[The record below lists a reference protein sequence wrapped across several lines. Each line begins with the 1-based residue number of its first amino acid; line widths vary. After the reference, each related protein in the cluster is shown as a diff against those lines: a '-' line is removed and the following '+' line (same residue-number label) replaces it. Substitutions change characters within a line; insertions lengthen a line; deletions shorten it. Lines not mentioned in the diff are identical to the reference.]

1 MQKLTQP
8 HHQQI
13 LNLTTENP
21 YITLFIEG
29 DLNLFGFNSP
39 FQTFHGRFKNDKLV
53 NVVLQYREV
62 LNIYAKELTPADIDY
77 ITRLIPKYKIKEI
90 AFGEQTRQLFVN
102 YLNKFEA
109 HELRQTFLSVYTP
122 NETSQPSLSATDISL
137 AEMRYLHPIETE
149 VTQWQESVNEVFEVE
164 DSSTTVAEV
173 ISDIQNK
180 KSIIN
185 TIWQDDELLSWAT
198 ATAFTNSAAMII
210 GVGTKE
216 CARKNGYATMCVK
229 KLCDDLYKEGRRAV
243 LFYDNQVAGKIYH
256 KLGFVDQENYY
267 LLELKKI

>member
-1 MQKLTQP
+1 MQKLTQL
-8 HHQQI
+8 HQQQI
-13 LNLTTENP
+13 LNLTSENP
-21 YITLFIEG
+21 YVTLFIEG
-29 DLNLFGFNSP
+29 DINLFGFDSP
-39 FQTFHGRFKNDKLV
+39 FQTLHGRFKNGKLV
-53 NVVLQYREV
+53 NIVLQYREV
-62 LNIYAKELTPADIDY
+62 LNIYAEKLSTADIDY
-77 ITRLIPKYKIKEI
+77 IIQLTIKYNIKEI
-90 AFGEQTRQLFVN
+90 LFGEQTKQLLIN
-102 YLNKFEA
+102 YLKKLPP
-109 HELRQTFLSVYTP
+109 HIIRPTYLSVYTP
-122 NETSQPSLSATDISL
+122 TNTSILLQSKIHPAK
-137 AEMRYLHPIETE
+137 MRYLQPIEQE
-149 VTQWQESVNEVFEVE
+149 VNQWQNSLNTVFGSE
-164 DSSTTVAEV
+164 DFLTPIDEMIA
-173 ISDIQNK
+173 DIQDK